1 MISDRQNRILKL
13 IVEEYIKFAKPVGS
27 KNIAKVLKC
36 SSATIRS
43 EMNYLEEVG
52 LLEKTHI
59 SSGRVP
65 SEKGYRYYVD
75 NLMRL
80 NKMNNKDLNRLQV
93 IFSNNELKLND
104 CIEKS
109 LELISEIT
117 HCATISLGRSSHDNT
132 LKEINVVP
140 VNDTTVVAII
150 VTNKGYVEHKNME
163 LYNVP
168 LDDIKKTVNLIN
180 NLIVGTAIDEI
191 NEKLE
196 FEVKPIIAKYVTQH
210 EQVYKAFYEVFTDFT
225 NQNVQ
230 VVGKNNFLMQPEFN
244 SVDKVRDIFNKFED
258 KEIISKIEED
268 NKDINIYIGEENNF
282 DGDCTVIKTGYK
294 TDKEE
299 GTIAIVGPKRMDYN
313 RVIGILNYIKQ
324 NIGSDDNG

>member
-1 MISDRQNRILKL
+1 MISDRQSKILKL

-27 KNIAKVLKC
+27 KNLSKVLNC

-59 SSGRVP
+59 SSGRIP

-75 NLMRL
+75 HLMKL

-93 IFSNNELKLND
+93 IFSNNDLQLND

-117 HCATISLGRSSHDNT
+117 HCASISLGRSSHENT
-132 LKEINVVP
+132 LKEVNVVP
-140 VNDTTVVAII
+140 VNDSTVVAII
-150 VTNKGYVEHKNME
+150 VTDRGYVEHKNME

-168 LDDIKKTVNLIN
+168 LEDIKKTVSLIN

-191 NEKLE
+191 SEKLE

-225 NQNVQ
+225 NKNVQ

-244 SVDKVRDIFNKFED
+244 SIDKVRDIFNKFED
-258 KEIISKIEED
+258 KEIISKIEEE
-268 NKDINIYIGEENNF
+268 NSDINIYIGEENNF

>member
-1 MISDRQNRILKL
+1 MISDRQSKILKL

-27 KNIAKVLKC
+27 HGISKILKC

-43 EMNYLEEVG
+43 EMNYLEEIG

-59 SSGRVP
+59 SSGRIP

-75 NLMRL
+75 HLMKL
-80 NKMNNKDLNRLQV
+80 NKMDSKDLNRLQV

-104 CIEKS
+104 CIERS

-117 HCATISLGRSSHDNT
+117 HCASISLGRSSHDNT
-132 LKEINVVP
+132 LKEVNVIPINENTLVV
-140 VNDTTVVAII
+140 II
-150 VTNKGYVEHKNME
+150 VTDKGYVEHKNIE
-163 LYNVP
+163 LYDVP
-168 LDDIKKTVNLIN
+168 LEDIKKTVDLIN

-191 NEKLE
+191 HEKLE
-196 FEVKPIIAKYVTQH
+196 FEVKPIIAKYIKQH
-210 EQVYKAFYEVFTDFT
+210 EQIYKAFYNVFTDFT
-225 NQNVQ
+225 NRSVQ

-244 SVDKVRDIFNKFED
+244 SIDKVRGIFNKFED

-268 NKDINIYIGEENNF
+268 DNDINIYIGEENEF

>member
-1 MISDRQNRILKL
+1 MISDRQSKILKL

-27 KNIAKVLKC
+27 KNLSKVLNC

-59 SSGRVP
+59 SSGRIP

-75 NLMRL
+75 HLMKL
-80 NKMNNKDLNRLQV
+80 NKMNNRDLNRLQV
-93 IFSNNELKLND
+93 IFSNNDLQLND

-117 HCATISLGRSSHDNT
+117 HCASISLGRSSHENT
-132 LKEINVVP
+132 LKEVNVVP
-140 VNDTTVVAII
+140 VNDSTVVAII
-150 VTNKGYVEHKNME
+150 VTDRGYVEHKNME

-168 LDDIKKTVNLIN
+168 LEDIKKTVSLIN

-191 NEKLE
+191 SEKLE

-225 NQNVQ
+225 NKNVQ

-244 SVDKVRDIFNKFED
+244 SIDKVRDIFNKFED

-268 NKDINIYIGEENNF
+268 NSDINIYIGEEINF

>member
-1 MISDRQNRILKL
+1 MISDRQSKILKL
-13 IVEEYIKFAKPVGS
+13 IVEDYIKLAKPVGS
-27 KNIAKVLKC
+27 KMLAKVLNC

-52 LLEKTHI
+52 LLEKTHT
-59 SSGRVP
+59 SSGRIP

-75 NLMRL
+75 NLMQHD
-80 NKMNNKDLNRLQV
+80 KMNNNDLEKLQL
-93 IFSNNELKLND
+93 IFSNQNLRLND

-117 HCATISLGRSSHDNT
+117 HCASISLGKTSHENT

-140 VNDTTVVAII
+140 VNETTIVAII
-150 VTNKGYVEHKNME
+150 VTNKGFVEHKNMNF
-163 LYNVP
+163 YNVP
-168 LDDIKKTVNLIN
+168 LEDIKKTVNLIN

-196 FEVKPIIAKYVTQH
+196 YEVKPIIAKYVSQH
-210 EQVYKAFYEVFTDFT
+210 EQVYKAFYDAFTDFT
-225 NQNVQ
+225 NKSVQ
-230 VVGKNNFLMQPEFN
+230 IVGKNNFLTQPEFN
-244 SVDKVRDIFNKFED
+244 TTAKIKSIFDKFED
-258 KEIISKIEED
+258 KEVISSIEETG
-268 NKDINIYIGEENNF
+268 NDINIYIGKENNF

-294 TDKEE
+294 TEHEE

-313 RVIGILNYIKQ
+313 RVVSILNYIKE

>member
-1 MISDRQNRILKL
+1 MISDRQSKILKL
-13 IVEEYIKFAKPVGS
+13 IVEEYIQFAKPVGS
-27 KNIAKVLKC
+27 KNLAKILNC

-80 NKMNNKDLNRLQV
+80 NKMNSKDLNKLQV
-93 IFSNNELKLND
+93 IFSNHDLQLND

-117 HCATISLGRSSHDNT
+117 HCASISLGRSSHDNT
-132 LKEINVVP
+132 LKEVNVVP

-150 VTNKGYVEHKNME
+150 VTDKGYVEHKNME

-168 LDDIKKTVNLIN
+168 LEDIKKTVNLIN

-191 NEKLE
+191 SSKLE
-196 FEVKPIIAKYVTQH
+196 FEVKPIIAKYVAQH
-210 EQVYKAFYEVFTDFT
+210 EQVYKAFYDVFTDFT
-225 NQNVQ
+225 NKNVQ

-268 NKDINIYIGEENNF
+268 NCDINIYIGEENDF

-313 RVIGILNYIKQ
+313 RVVGILNYIKQ